1 MPQTNTVILRIAKIL
16 VLFAALVLIVGVSS
30 YFTLTLLIK
39 SEDTVVV
46 PDLNGKDVVYALK
59 FLSDIGLNTKVKGSE
74 FSAVVPE
81 NHVLFQDPEP
91 GTEIKKGRDVKIIL
105 SKGAK
110 TVLTPNLSGLSIQ
123 QARIILEENDLRQGE
138 MSRTFSRITAKENII
153 AQFPSSGTVITRGSH
168 VDLLLSTGDRPR
180 TYRMPDLAGLSV
192 EEAILAIETGN
203 LTLGRI
209 TSLFYRGIPKDVVAG
224 QEPLPGYPVT
234 EGSPV
239 NIVVNRK
246 LNETD
251 GKEPKRGNRFGLFR
265 YRLDSGFLK
274 RHIRVN
280 LTGFGV
286 SLNLFDDYIKP
297 GEEIW
302 LVIPRKDDALLLLY
316 EDGKLVKAEQR

>member
-1 MPQTNTVILRIAKIL
+1 MILRIAKITA
-16 VLFAALVLIVGVSS
+16 LFAALVLIVGVSS

-59 FLSDIGLNTKVKGSE
+59 FLTDIGLNTKVKGSE

-138 MSRTFSRITAKENII
+138 VSRTFSRNVAKENII
-153 AQFPSSGTVITRGSH
+153 AQFPSSGAVITRGSN
-168 VDLLLSTGDRPR
+168 VDLLVSTGDLPR
-180 TYRMPDLAGLSV
+180 TYKMPDLAGFSI

-203 LTLGRI
+203 LMLGQI
-209 TSLFYRGIPKDVVAG
+209 KALFHRGIPKDVVAG

-246 LNETD
+246 LNE
-251 GKEPKRGNRFGLFR
+251 KERKDPKRGNGFGLFR

-274 RHIRVN
+274 RHIRVS

-286 SLNLFDDYIKP
+286 SMDLFNDYVKP

-302 LVIPRKDDALLLLY
+302 LLIPRKGDALLLLY
-316 EDGKLVKAEQR
+316 EDGKLIKTERG

>member
-1 MPQTNTVILRIAKIL
+1 MILRIAKTTA
-16 VLFAALVLIVGVSS
+16 LFAALVLIAGVSS

-59 FLSDIGLNTKVKGSE
+59 FLTDIGLNTKVKGSE

-110 TVLTPNLSGLSIQ
+110 TVFTPNLEGLSIQ

-138 MSRTFSRITAKENII
+138 VSRTFSRSVAKENII
-153 AQFPSSGTVITRGSH
+153 AQFPSSGVVITRGSK
-168 VDLLLSTGDRPR
+168 VDLLVSTGDRPR
-180 TYRMPDLAGLSV
+180 TYKMPDLAGLSI
-192 EEAILAIETGN
+192 EEAILVIETGT
-203 LTLGRI
+203 LTLGQI
-209 TSLFYRGIPKDVVAG
+209 QALFHRGIPKDVVAG
-224 QEPLPGYPVT
+224 QEPLSGYPVT

-246 LNETD
+246 LNENERKD
-251 GKEPKRGNRFGLFR
+251 PKRENGFGLFR

-274 RHIRVN
+274 RHIRVI

-286 SLNLFDDYIKP
+286 SMDLFNDYIKP

-302 LVIPRKDDALLLLY
+302 LIIPRKDNALLLLY
-316 EDGKLVKAEQR
+316 EDGKLIKTEQG